1 MVYYDDMKKII
12 FIGCIFIF
20 TLILM
25 ISAIGNN
32 YGLAHAYAQGNT
44 EYTATLS
51 GKEVVPPVKT
61 DGTGVANFEV
71 SQSSLNY
78 QINVLNAGTITTI
91 QIHSGAV
98 GTNGDVLVTLFKSK
112 SNDAKLFDDDDDD
125 LILPKLSPKISDISS
140 TTQRSSSF
148 SASGNVQASD
158 LTGVLAGKTI
168 NDLVSAI
175 QSGNTYVNVHTEE
188 NPKGELRGQIIEAN
202 EG

>member
-1 MVYYDDMKKII
+1 MIYNDNMKKIM
-12 FIGCIFIF
+12 FIGSVFIF
-20 TLILM
+20 ASVLM
-25 ISAIGNN
+25 ISTIGNN
-32 YGLAHAYAQGNT
+32 YDLAYAQENT
-44 EYTATLS
+44 KFTATLS
-51 GKEVVPPVKT
+51 GNDVVPPVKT
-61 DGTGVANFEV
+61 DATGMANFDV
-71 SQSSLNY
+71 SQNSLNY
-78 QINVLNAGTITTI
+78 QINVLNAGTITTV

-98 GTNGDVLVTLFKSK
+98 GTNGDALVTLFKSK
-112 SNDAKLFDDDDDD
+112 SNDAKLFDDDDD

>member
-1 MVYYDDMKKII
+1 MVYYDNMKKII
-12 FIGCIFIF
+12 FNGYIFIF
-20 TLILM
+20 ASVLL
-25 ISAIGNN
+25 ISAIVN
-32 YGLAHAYAQGNT
+32 YGLAHAQGNT

-112 SNDAKLFDDDDDD
+112 SNDAKLFDEDDD

>member
-1 MVYYDDMKKII
+1 MVYHDNMKKII
-12 FIGCIFIF
+12 FIECIFI
-20 TLILM
+20 LASVLL
-25 ISAIGNN
+25 ISAISN
-32 YGLAHAYAQGNT
+32 YGLAHAQGNK

-112 SNDAKLFDDDDDD
+112 SNDAKLFDDDDS
-125 LILPKLSPKISDISS
+125 ILPELSPKISDISS

-158 LTGVLAGKTI
+158 LTGLLAGKTI
-168 NDLVSAI
+168 NDLVSAM

-188 NPKGELRGQIIEAN
+188 NPKGELRGQIIDAN

>member
-1 MVYYDDMKKII
+1 MKKII

-20 TLILM
+20 ASVLL
-25 ISAIGNN
+25 ISAINN
-32 YGLAHAYAQGNT
+32 YGLAHAQGNK

-158 LTGVLAGKTI
+158 LTGLLAGKTI
-168 NDLVSAI
+168 NDLVSAM

-188 NPKGELRGQIIEAN
+188 NPKGELRGQILEAN

>member
-1 MVYYDDMKKII
+1 MVYYDNMKKII
-12 FIGCIFIF
+12 FIGCSFIF
-20 TLILM
+20 ASVLM

-32 YGLAHAYAQGNT
+32 YGLAHAQGNT
-44 EYTATLS
+44 EFTATLS

-71 SQSSLNY
+71 SQNSLNY
-78 QINVLNAGTITTI
+78 QINVLNSGTITTI

-98 GTNGDVLVTLFKSK
+98 GTNGDALVTLSKSK
-112 SNDAKLFDDDDDD
+112 DNDAKLFGDGSK
-125 LILPKLSPKISDISS
+125 LSELSPKFSDISS

-158 LTGVLAGKTI
+158 LTGPLAGKTI
-168 NDLVSAI
+168 NDLVSAM

>member
-1 MVYYDDMKKII
+1 MVYYDNMKKII

-20 TLILM
+20 ASVLM
-25 ISAIGNN
+25 ISAIGN
-32 YGLAHAYAQGNT
+32 YGLAHAQGNK

-112 SNDAKLFDDDDDD
+112 GNDAKLFDDDDDS
-125 LILPKLSPKISDISS
+125 ILPELSPKISDISS

-158 LTGVLAGKTI
+158 LTGLLAGKTI
-168 NDLVSAI
+168 NDLLSAM